1 MWRVD
6 SKVDGRVADAF
17 VGSGDAVRLGLDFQ
31 ADGVEVR
38 QDGAFVV
45 QELGIFGRV
54 LNELLYSKEIART
67 DR

>member
-6 SKVDGRVADAF
+6 PKVDGRVADAF

-45 QELGIFGRV
+45 HQKSVDYG
-54 LNELLYSKEIART
+54 
-67 DR
+67 